1 MNRCKGFTLIEM
13 MIVVAI
19 LAILVGIAYP
29 SYTRY
34 VIETR
39 RADGQIGLTQTAAR
53 LEKFYTHCNR
63 YTESLTGAWPGTC
76 IPAMPA
82 GAGLGL
88 PNDTS
93 PDRNYRL
100 TITALPVAEG
110 GTGDIRTSYR
120 ITAIPQGAQTAD
132 TDCGNLRLNSLGRK
146 DQTGPNTQGR
156 CWRR

>member
-1 MNRCKGFTLIEM
+1 MNRYNGFTLIEM
-13 MIVVAI
+13 MIVVVI

-63 YTESLTGAWPGTC
+63 YTLNLSGGSPHDCSGLGTGAS
-76 IPAMPA
+76 
-82 GAGLGL
+82 
-88 PNDTS
+88 TS
-93 PDRNYRL
+93 PDGHYTLQIAPGN
-100 TITALPVAEG
+100 
-110 GTGDIRTSYR
+110 TGDIRTSFL
-120 ITAIPQGAQTAD
+120 ITAIPQGAQAAD
-132 TDCGNLRLNSLGRK
+132 TDCLHLTLNSQGMK
-146 DQTGPNTQGR
+146 NQTGPNTQGR